1 MLWSQKIDV
10 VDMDS
15 KKRWMSAAVWS
26 FFGDTNGVDFGV
38 GLDVGGTKGGS
49 AFKLGGGLE
58 KLFARKW
65 AVEVESK
72 KVHETG
78 RRESPEFLDQTVL
91 HEISRRIQP

>member
-15 KKRWMSAAVWS
+15 KKRWMSAAVLS

-38 GLDVGGTKGGS
+38 GLDVGGTKGGE

-65 AVEVESK
+65 RSK
-72 KVHETG
+72 LKAKMARNG
-78 RRESPEFLDQTVL
+78 SP
-91 HEISRRIQP
+91 

>member
-38 GLDVGGTKGGS
+38 GLDVGGTRGG
-49 AFKLGGGLE
+49 KLLNWGAG
-58 KLFARKW
+58 
-65 AVEVESK
+65 SK
-72 KVHETG
+72 KC
-78 RRESPEFLDQTVL
+78 SPE
-91 HEISRRIQP
+91 IGGRS

>member
-15 KKRWMSAAVWS
+15 KKRWMSAAVLS
-26 FFGDTNGVDFGV
+26 FLGDTNGVDFGV
-38 GLDVGGTKGGS
+38 GLDVGGTKGGE
-49 AFKLGGGLE
+49 AFKQGGGLE
-58 KLFARKW
+58 KNVRQNL